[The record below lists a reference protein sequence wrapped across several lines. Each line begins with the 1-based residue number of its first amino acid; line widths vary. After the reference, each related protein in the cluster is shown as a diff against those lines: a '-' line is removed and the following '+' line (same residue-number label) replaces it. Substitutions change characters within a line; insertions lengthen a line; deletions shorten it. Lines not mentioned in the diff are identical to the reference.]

1 MASSNSR
8 LRNSFPGLALGLVGG
23 IFLNV
28 APAAAQETAAP
39 STVIIDSR
47 QALPLFPANGYKD
60 GFFVE
65 HSPIGDFGLHIRGT
79 GIYGR
84 DPLGHEG
91 DMAVIQNRFTLHAAA
106 LVSLAGWAE
115 LGVAMPFILYQDGTG
130 LNLSRSA
137 IGDLRLLGKVN
148 FHLPDKAPQIALS
161 VGIGFQTASEGS
173 SFGAGTISGYPRLIV
188 DMPKLF
194 DKRLHIAANLG
205 AVLAGTK
212 RPCTEAE
219 REEIAKQQAAMMNM
233 PTMGNMTPGTGVN
246 MEAAMA
252 PNCEQRQLG
261 LGNHIMWGV
270 GVSGLVSTDQ
280 GFYLTTELIGSFTV
294 GTEQPTKSPLFW
306 TVGIRRSKPNATY
319 FSAAYGLG
327 LTDASPSHTVIV
339 GLGLVWETTPPPK
352 KKDPPTVKVDIN
364 VTGLPAGAS
373 VTVGGKKGDAKTSG
387 PPGGPTDK
395 PKGDKPGGPPKGDK
409 PAGDKPA
416 GDKPK
421 GEGKPKG
428 ESFKATAEVD
438 VPDGLVPAE
447 AAKGDK
453 GGPPKGGGGKGKD

>member
-1 MASSNSR
+1 MASCNSR

-23 IFLNV
+23 IFLNA
-28 APAAAQETAAP
+28 APAAAQETAP

-91 DMAVIQNRFTLHAAA
+91 DMSQIQNRFTLHAAA
-106 LVSLAGWAE
+106 LIALAGWAE

-161 VGIGFQTASEGS
+161 VGIGFQTASENS

-194 DKRLHIAANLG
+194 AKRLHIAANLG

-219 REEIAKQQAAMMNM
+219 REEIAKQQAAMDMSM
-233 PTMGNMTPGTGVN
+233 MGNTTPGTGMNLDPN
-246 MEAAMA
+246 ML

-270 GVSGLVSTDQ
+270 GVSGLVSADQ

-306 TVGIRRSKPNATY
+306 TVGVRRSRPNATY

-339 GLGLVWETTPPPK
+339 GLGLVWETAPPPK
-352 KKDPPTVKVDIN
+352 KKEPPTVKVDIN

-373 VTVGGKKGDAKTSG
+373 VTVGGKDAKGKGDAKTSG

-409 PAGDKPA
+409 PG

-421 GEGKPKG
+421 GDKPKS
-428 ESFKATAEVD
+428 ESYKATAEVE
-438 VPDGLVPAE
+438 VPEGLVPAE

-453 GGPPKGGGGKGKD
+453 GGPPKGGGKGKD